1 MEPNSLPKTY
11 HFSSRKVQNNMT
23 VPLFLGGIATS
34 ATVVSSITA
43 NLPESAI
50 SQKFKINE
58 TKKQLYGPIPFP
70 CQESNTSFSSSS
82 DATASYSSIRAPSA
96 GSIGLTRTFQ
106 FNSRQAALSNVR
118 SNDLSTA
125 AICMPKEIFVRQS
138 STCRNNA
145 CRDSACKPSEARQ
158 FSEDTDDDENSCY
171 SRQDFDDNRDTSSV
185 EDIYDAFSDIDD
197 EGEVQTSNYKRRKSG
212 DSKTSKKK
220 EDRQRWDADGL
231 KNFAYGKYSPR
242 ILTIIL
248 KKSSIF
254 ANIVS

>member
-11 HFSSRKVQNNMT
+11 HFSSRKVQNN

-34 ATVVSSITA
+34 GTVVSSIITA
-43 NLPESAI
+43 NSLPESAI

-58 TKKQLYGPIPFP
+58 TKKQLYGPIPFAS
-70 CQESNTSFSSSS
+70 QSNTSFSSS
-82 DATASYSSIRAPSA
+82 DTGATASSSSIRAPLPSA
-96 GSIGLTRTFQ
+96 GSIGVTRTFQ
-106 FNSRQAALSNVR
+106 FNSRQPTLSNVR

-125 AICMPKEIFVRQS
+125 AICMPKDIFVRQA
-138 STCRNNA
+138 STCSNNA
-145 CRDSACKPSEARQ
+145 CRDSACKPSEPRQ

-171 SRQDFDDNRDTSSV
+171 SRQEFDDNRDTSSV

-197 EGEVQTSNYKRRKSG
+197 EGEVQTSNNKRRKSG

-231 KNFAYGKYSPR
+231 KNFAYGK
-242 ILTIIL
+242 
-248 KKSSIF
+248 
-254 ANIVS
+254 